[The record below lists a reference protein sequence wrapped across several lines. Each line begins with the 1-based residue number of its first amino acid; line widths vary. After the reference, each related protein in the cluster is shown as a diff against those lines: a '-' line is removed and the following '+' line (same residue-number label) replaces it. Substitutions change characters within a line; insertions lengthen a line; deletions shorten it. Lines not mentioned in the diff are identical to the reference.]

1 MSIIPLPVG
10 GFHEQAGAP
19 GEPRPWAGE
28 DAPVAP
34 SSPPSPHPTLEKAAG
49 SPQGVHYVLAGS
61 KHSVQ
66 SLQRLLTGR
75 WGLLIKGAHA
85 PCGPLRAV
93 SFGRRL
99 ADKQGGCVILARE
112 GLGQEAPPPRS
123 APGAAQ
129 GQGREAGCASP
140 LPEGGSVS
148 SPSPASPHGSL
159 RAQHQAR
166 ISKGISAGGDGGVGR
181 CGGAGGG
188 AEREITPAHSPQK
201 LGAGAASKTPGAE
214 GGAFR
219 GPRIQDSFQA
229 PSSTAE
235 AEGDF

>member
-1 MSIIPLPVG
+1 M
-10 GFHEQAGAP
+10 
-19 GEPRPWAGE
+19 
-28 DAPVAP
+28 
-34 SSPPSPHPTLEKAAG
+34 
-49 SPQGVHYVLAGS
+49 
-61 KHSVQ
+61 Q
-66 SLQRLLTGR
+66 SLQRLLTGW
-75 WGLLIKGAHA
+75 WGLLIKGARA

-140 LPEGGSVS
+140 LLEGGSVS
-148 SPSPASPHGSL
+148 SPSPAPPHGSL

-181 CGGAGGG
+181 CGEGGVG
-188 AEREITPAHSPQK
+188 TEREITPTHSPQK
-201 LGAGAASKTPGAE
+201 LGAGAASKTPGAD

-219 GPRIQDSFQA
+219 GPRIQDPFQA

-235 AEGDF
+235 GDF